1 MIPLLFLAR
10 DRPLSFNLSVVR
22 PKQTN
27 WVCCKVSCS
36 EYEAADSH
44 VFAPQCS
51 AGQLNV
57 PLSNHGKEQ
66 ARKLAERLAAER
78 FFKLYT
84 SDLSRCL
91 EVSARALLPL
101 PTQVMYGSPS
111 CRLRSESLPIISTP
125 KSSLTTGSGKG
136 LVVFLLN
143 KGHVC
148 MYERWSGGGG
158 GGGGG
163 G

>member
-1 MIPLLFLAR
+1 M
-10 DRPLSFNLSVVR
+10 VR

-36 EYEAADSH
+36 AGDEYEAADSH

-91 EVSARALLPL
+91 EVSTRALLPL
-101 PTQVMYGSPS
+101 PTQVMYDTGSPS

-136 LVVFLLN
+136 LVLFSLN

-148 MYERWSGGGG
+148 MYERWSGGGSG
-158 GGGGG
+158 GGGG
-163 G
+163 